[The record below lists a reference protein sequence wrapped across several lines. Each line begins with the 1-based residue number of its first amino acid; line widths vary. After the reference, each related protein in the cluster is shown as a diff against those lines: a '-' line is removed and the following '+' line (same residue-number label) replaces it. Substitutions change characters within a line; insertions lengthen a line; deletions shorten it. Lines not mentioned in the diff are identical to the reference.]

1 MQTERVHFRL
11 IQMPCCQHL
20 FCNVNARWPS
30 YCPNCGKYVYPEV
43 KGCALISD
51 DSAILKYKEHTT

>member
-43 KGCALISD
+43 KGCASISD
-51 DSAILKYKEHTT
+51 DNAILKYKEHTT